1 MKRPTLLPAV
11 AGVAQEVPVSFRELT
26 MAEVRDVIL
35 RWKAGQ
41 GLREMAR
48 ETRLDRKTV
57 RRYVEVLEGLDVDR
71 DVEVDDMLVHQ
82 VAVSVQG
89 PR

>member
-1 MKRPTLLPAV
+1 
-11 AGVAQEVPVSFRELT
+11 
-26 MAEVRDVIL
+26 
-35 RWKAGQ
+35 
-41 GLREMAR
+41 MAR